1 MAKRNTQK
9 QRGAAQRRPNEG
21 LIIFAGIGFLI
32 LASLVLFF
40 ATREGAGQPVRPA
53 MTLDP
58 QITVNLTEMPR
69 ATPLSGEEAD
79 SWNEF
84 RAMVD
89 ACDDYSPERRA
100 QMEQHIAWLLDPSDM
115 PRDVILAMGNN
126 PTERLVFGMATYTSI
141 QWRLNDR
148 PPDSCLI
155 PIGLTLNEIL
165 EALGSNPFDIY
176 DEVAGSS

>member
-32 LASLVLFF
+32 VASLVLFF

-115 PRDVILAMGNN
+115 PRDVILA
-126 PTERLVFGMATYTSI
+126 I